1 MFYFDFK
8 FYMHN
13 RLVSEEK
20 LFFKD
25 ITYYFILEVEIQW
38 QYECEEVCEYAYG
51 LPLALLRT

>member
-1 MFYFDFK
+1 
-8 FYMHN
+8 MHN
-13 RLVSEEK
+13 GLASEEK